1 MVYKMDNDLPLIGQI
16 ISILVNADT
25 VILELHCYS
34 TDFNPHLRA
43 YMLEIMLF
51 ENNISIIDLYLINPV
66 HIRTASA
73 SPSIQFCILPYHVNS
88 I

>member
-1 MVYKMDNDLPLIGQI
+1 
-16 ISILVNADT
+16 
-25 VILELHCYS
+25 
-34 TDFNPHLRA
+34 
-43 YMLEIMLF
+43 MLEIMLF